1 MSILTLHNIKQFT
14 TTFYFVFVV
23 QLTAYTQDSL
33 PSSLNLSIKLAVYI
47 IDFYPF
53 CRYNWLYTHWDIRP
67 PFIHLD
73 IISLSTDCKNNLTV
87 CNEISYLFSLT
98 ITTLN
103 YMQWDILSLF
113 KHCVILSLTISPTD
127 IIHWGIISYPLN
139 VITNEISLTYS
150 LTKTSTPFCICWDI
164 LSLFVHWDILS
175 IFSDCIRTT

>member
-1 MSILTLHNIKQFT
+1 MPSYSYHFLNYFLKLKIEVSILTLHNIKQFT

-23 QLTAYTQDSL
+23 QLTALYTQDSL

-47 IDFYPF
+47 IDFYPMTVGTTYF
-53 CRYNWLYTHWDIRP
+53 IHIEIYILS

-103 YMQWDILSLF
+103 YMQ
-113 KHCVILSLTISPTD
+113 
-127 IIHWGIISYPLN
+127 
-139 VITNEISLTYS
+139 
-150 LTKTSTPFCICWDI
+150 
-164 LSLFVHWDILS
+164 
-175 IFSDCIRTT
+175 